1 MQRDS
6 RSIQFT
12 LLLSGKLFLKR
23 LITRHLSFNLTTAT
37 NQEIKIRKANFMIR
51 YFALAGLVIAG
62 TGLSHIGTAQKPTNK
77 DMDEESDS
85 ARRSQYRYVI
95 VYNDLHEDERRIQII
110 IQQKDV
116 NERALRY
123 IFEAIAE
130 RFSDPIDLS
139 ITAHT
144 SLETI
149 ETPEEREMDAD
160 GEDSRFKDFYH
171 RHKMA
176 GYSRFSSGRIAFS
189 YTVSLSPKQ
198 REKVVVIREAFPR

>member
-1 MQRDS
+1 MR
-6 RSIQFT
+6 RI
-12 LLLSGKLFLKR
+12 
-23 LITRHLSFNLTTAT
+23 SF
-37 NQEIKIRKANFMIR
+37 FIR
-51 YFALAGLVIAG
+51 YFGLAGLVIAG
-62 TGLSHIGTAQKPTNK
+62 TGLCHIGTAQKSSNK

-85 ARRSQYRYVI
+85 ARRSPYRYVI

-116 NERALRY
+116 NERALRN
-123 IFEAIAE
+123 IFEAISE
-130 RFSDPIDLS
+130 RFPKPISLE

-176 GYSRFSSGRIAFS
+176 GYSRFDSGRIAFS